1 MFRSSRS
8 GLLEEQQH
16 PICQCCSCPS
26 NPGHAVQN
34 ILQLGQYYCRTW
46 LPFSSSIMHCLET
59 LTCCC
64 YETIF
69 DMWCFYF
76 DSTRHV
82 EECPAFKHDL
92 VHVRTWRWARFNPPR
107 SSASGSPFH
116 VQRAE
121 IFFTSDVMIR
131 DTNAVDN
138 APCAKQ
144 LLPTRSI
151 SPVSRFG
158 QWRSCFTSVAQCSLG
173 KNDSWGLH
181 LDLIFYD
188 SYPTYSDLTWVLFLS
203 FLWSLLLVRLSP
215 RIRPRPSSIRWF
227 FEPLKFG
234 ALRPRVESWCVRC
247 PTKCC
252 TMLHLYT
259 RLYKGVSIRSDGSNF

>member
-116 VQRAE
+116 VQRAQ

-173 KNDSWGLH
+173 NNDSWGLH
-181 LDLIFYD
+181 LNLIFYD
-188 SYPTYSDLTWVLFLS
+188 SYPTYSDLTWVLFILPLIAATGS
-203 FLWSLLLVRLSP
+203 IVATDSPKAQQHPLILRAFEVRSSKATGGVMVCKMSYKVLYHVAP
-215 RIRPRPSSIRWF
+215 VYKIIQGRINS
-227 FEPLKFG
+227 
-234 ALRPRVESWCVRC
+234 
-247 PTKCC
+247 
-252 TMLHLYT
+252 
-259 RLYKGVSIRSDGSNF
+259 